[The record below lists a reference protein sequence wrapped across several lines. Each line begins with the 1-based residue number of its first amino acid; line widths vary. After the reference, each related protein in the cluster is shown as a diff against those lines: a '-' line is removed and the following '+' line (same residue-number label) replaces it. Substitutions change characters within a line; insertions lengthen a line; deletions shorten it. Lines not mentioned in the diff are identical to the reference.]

1 VRNDRQINPEKF
13 REVSLK
19 ESVRDLLQQLGEAIN
34 DAILGSARIDSLI
47 KEVRREGYEIYLML
61 EANIGVEDKT
71 GKQNEEGGLTEED
84 RRFLKRLKIE
94 S

>member
-1 VRNDRQINPEKF
+1 MV

-19 ESVRDLLQQLGEAIN
+19 DSVRDMLQQLGEAIN
-34 DAILGSARIDSLI
+34 DAILGSARIDSLMQ
-47 KEVRREGYEIYLML
+47 EVRREGYEIYLML
-61 EANIGVEDKT
+61 EANIGVEDKR
-71 GKQNEEGGLTEED
+71 GERSEEGLTEED